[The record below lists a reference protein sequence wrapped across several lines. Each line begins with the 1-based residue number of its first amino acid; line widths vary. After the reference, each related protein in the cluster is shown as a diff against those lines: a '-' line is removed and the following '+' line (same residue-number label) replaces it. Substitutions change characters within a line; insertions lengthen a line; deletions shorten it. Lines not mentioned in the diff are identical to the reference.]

1 MSDIN
6 QKDFEKAYCNMKA
19 PDELKTDTLKR
30 MWEENEERKT
40 PEKSASRKKA
50 ILFRGFALATAL
62 CAAAV
67 VMFLIQPKGAT
78 YVTPMEEGEYYDKVE
93 LKDGT
98 ICFVKNR
105 VVISISPNAG
115 TVTIGQEGQD
125 ETEHEDEISEAE
137 EILTKSGGVINYQRI
152 NAISLPEI
160 AESNWSY
167 IGDQKIYVTVL
178 NAADIRYQAVFE
190 KNGTAYEMTGTNV
203 TQKEFI
209 DELYRRVKK
218 VRK

>member
-1 MSDIN
+1 MCIRD
-6 QKDFEKAYCNMKA
+6 
-19 PDELKTDTLKR
+19 
-30 MWEENEERKT
+30 
-40 PEKSASRKKA
+40 
-50 ILFRGFALATAL
+50 
-62 CAAAV
+62 
-67 VMFLIQPKGAT
+67 
-78 YVTPMEEGEYYDKVE
+78 
-93 LKDGT
+93 
-98 ICFVKNR
+98 
-105 VVISISPNAG
+105 SPNAG

-209 DELYRRVKK
+209 DELYRRVK
-218 VRK
+218 RLENNRGEF

>member
-1 MSDIN
+1 MSWYL
-6 QKDFEKAYCNMKA
+6 QC
-19 PDELKTDTLKR
+19 L
-30 MWEENEERKT
+30 
-40 PEKSASRKKA
+40 
-50 ILFRGFALATAL
+50 
-62 CAAAV
+62 
-67 VMFLIQPKGAT
+67 
-78 YVTPMEEGEYYDKVE
+78 
-93 LKDGT
+93 
-98 ICFVKNR
+98 
-105 VVISISPNAG
+105 
-115 TVTIGQEGQD
+115 
-125 ETEHEDEISEAE
+125 
-137 EILTKSGGVINYQRI
+137 
-152 NAISLPEI
+152 LPEI